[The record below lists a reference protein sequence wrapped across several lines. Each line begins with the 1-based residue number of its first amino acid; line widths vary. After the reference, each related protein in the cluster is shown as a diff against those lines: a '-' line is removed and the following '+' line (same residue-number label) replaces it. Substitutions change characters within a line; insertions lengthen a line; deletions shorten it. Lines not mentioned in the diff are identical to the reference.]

1 MVWEKQFGKS
11 IEAQKRFLNMNDADW
26 WSIMKTRFYDPNK
39 GDQINSII
47 CRLMWISWCWG
58 SGTGGA
64 IKNLNNCLNLLSNSN
79 NFNSTSGITSAHINY
94 MNSLDENLLISA
106 MYDVRFQF
114 FLNISQPNNS
124 NSIYRNGWIN
134 GLNKWIELF
143 HDKQLLA

>member
-1 MVWEKQFGKS
+1 
-11 IEAQKRFLNMNDADW
+11 
-26 WSIMKTRFYDPNK
+26 
-39 GDQINSII
+39 
-47 CRLMWISWCWG
+47 
-58 SGTGGA
+58 
-64 IKNLNNCLNLLSNSN
+64 
-79 NFNSTSGITSAHINY
+79 